1 MDFYLKNFCDM
12 HIVQL
17 TFKTPAEQA
26 LGTTGIGSRS
36 ALQAIFQVFYLQDET
51 DTIVWKKTVEH
62 ICDKEGLTLKRVED
76 DTKHADY
83 IMPSPVMTCW
93 WTVGQAVRYIN
104 QNLALSKKLP
114 TYFIYGS
121 STTKIQGAASD
132 LFSLLKEKAIIAD
145 MILID
150 QFCTHYL
157 HPCFQWLQTGDSAIG
172 GTPGF
177 KTRLAFVR

>member
-1 MDFYLKNFCDM
+1 M
-12 HIVQL
+12 
-17 TFKTPAEQA
+17 A
-26 LGTTGIGSRS
+26 
-36 ALQAIFQVFYLQDET
+36 
-51 DTIVWKKTVEH
+51 
-62 ICDKEGLTLKRVED
+62 
-76 DTKHADY
+76 
-83 IMPSPVMTCW
+83 
-93 WTVGQAVRYIN
+93 GQAVRYIN
-104 QNLALSKKLP
+104 QNLALFKELP

-132 LFSLLKEKAIIAD
+132 LFSLLKEKTIIAD

-177 KTRLAFVR
+177 KTQLAFARYFVMDSILGGWCEDGWKQSNSMRPYKKYLDKEGIIFDFEEESDNEGEGEGEGEGGEGEGEGDGNQDNSVEPSQAAS